1 MKIFIPKHI
10 PKWFFSVNFQIWPFS
25 IWLIQL
31 FIVAIGAAISLMIR
45 NQTMQRWIDRMVAT
59 LLALPVM
66 IIFLVIAFFN
76 VSEMGLLEFITKLI
90 RTYFLDVALK
100 YQVNYDKIDILSVLL
115 GKIKSND
122 HDLKLNKKT
131 EIIDKEAIQKIK
143 DNELVSS

>member
-1 MKIFIPKHI
+1 
-10 PKWFFSVNFQIWPFS
+10 
-25 IWLIQL
+25 
-31 FIVAIGAAISLMIR
+31 
-45 NQTMQRWIDRMVAT
+45 
-59 LLALPVM
+59 
-66 IIFLVIAFFN
+66 
-76 VSEMGLLEFITKLI
+76 MGLLEFITKLI